1 MKKSLFSMLTVATM
15 LLMGSCS
22 NEEPQMKESGDQSTV
37 TVKLELPGEMQAR
50 TEFGTGN
57 EAKQLTYAVYET
69 GENKPLAVCSVEGQN
84 GLTTVG
90 KKTMQNRATTITL
103 QLTTGK
109 EYDFVFWADDPD
121 HTIYKF
127 DETAKT
133 IEAVYSNAKANQ
145 ECYDAFFN
153 VTKNYKVSGDASI
166 SAELKRPFAQL
177 NVLTDDKAAAKAS
190 GFDVKESTVTV
201 EVPNM
206 LNLYE
211 GTVSGQAGQTFAL
224 ETIPDTGKDVIVI
237 NGKNYEHLLMNY
249 ILVGN
254 TKETLAKVA
263 FTVSGTNTTTGADE
277 THSIDFANVP
287 VQRNYR
293 TNIYGSLLTNSVDVN
308 VVINPLFETPDT
320 NIKHLVSTSA
330 EFAKAAANG
339 GIIQLTDN
347 IELNTGLTYSTT
359 EPTIIELDNHS
370 LTLNKDKQILLDGA
384 DVTIKNGKLVS
395 TIASSGI
402 DVKGSASLTVD
413 NMEIEAPLVAA
424 LGVWDQGVLNIKN
437 SKITAKYYCFAT
449 NASYMPQNVT
459 INVENSTL
467 ESETPAF
474 LNIPGN
480 LNMKNCK
487 INGRWTTVLVRG
499 GNAVIEDC
507 EIVQNYTDSNAAAQ
521 SSKYENANWDSGN
534 EVRIAAITM
543 GNRASAYQYP
553 TNVTLK
559 NTKVSVEG
567 ANASYFPAVYA
578 YANQGAGLGV
588 TFTYDNQCTFNG
600 QRVYASD
607 NIVVNG
613 TAITTIP
620 TIE

>member
-308 VVINPLFETPDT
+308 VVINPLFETSDLNVNYKSIPDEVAT
-320 NIKHLVSTSA
+320 PGSTVELAGGVKYVLDPTTVAEGVTINGNGAILVCPATG
-330 EFAKAAANG
+330 KKMTANG
-339 GIIQLTDN
+339 VTLSN
-347 IELNTGLTYSTT
+347 VELKSDATNYTGSILEITGTNVV
-359 EPTIIELDNHS
+359 LDNVEVKGD
-370 LTLNKDKQILLDGA
+370 NKSRNGILVADGA
-384 DVTIKNGKLVS
+384 SVTIKNSKF
-395 TIASSGI
+395 
-402 DVKGSASLTVD
+402 
-413 NMEIEAPLVAA
+413 
-424 LGVWDQGVLNIKN
+424 DQEHNATMIKTTSNCVVTLENCEFSNNLMYAFNGGGQLN
-437 SKITAKYYCFAT
+437 AT
-449 NASYMPQNVT
+449 NCV
-459 INVENSTL
+459 
-467 ESETPAF
+467 F
-474 LNIPGN
+474 
-480 LNMKNCK
+480 
-487 INGRWTTVLVRG
+487 
-499 GNAVIEDC
+499 
-507 EIVQNYTDSNAAAQ
+507 
-521 SSKYENANWDSGN
+521 SGWMSGWN
-534 EVRIAAITM
+534 
-543 GNRASAYQYP
+543 
-553 TNVTLK
+553 
-559 NTKVSVEG
+559 EG
-567 ANASYFPAVYA
+567 AKFVN
-578 YANQGAGLGV
+578 
-588 TFTYDNQCTFNG
+588 CTFNG
-600 QRVYASD
+600 ANTSWYPAAICYGDTQFDNCTFDVQYNNMIIDENGNVNPSTSPDAKYCYNYAVSTGTNDITITFMPNCKYSNGSVLDTNVYIKDVGDGKGVAKTIS
-607 NIVVNG
+607 ING
-613 TAITTIP
+613 TDYEDNDTYFRVSK
-620 TIE
+620 